1 MLLCLP
7 DSTYV
12 RITLKDLNVQPSFPK
27 MNGSSYATDTCANDA
42 DGLDVEVSIT
52 HGSKHFLVRCM
63 LSRCDRERSKM
74 RRARVIRDNQRD
86 HCKQNNECD
95 EGAIS

>member
-52 HGSKHFLVRCM
+52 HGSKHFLVRRM
-63 LSRCDRERSKM
+63 LSRCDCERSET
-74 RRARVIRDNQRD
+74 RRARVIRDDQRD
-86 HCKQNNECD
+86 QCKQNNECD
-95 EGAIS
+95 GGAIS